1 MLPSFFLCFYFD
13 RLLDLFE
20 ASITGVK
27 FLNRLF
33 FNETGYHIDENKMEF
48 YWEAHCPGQVLLG
61 RGSGAAALAR
71 AGVLEKA
78 QKNERSQYDI

>member
-1 MLPSFFLCFYFD
+1 MLLFRPAIQFFD
-13 RLLDLFE
+13 
-20 ASITGVK
+20 ASIAGVI
-27 FLNRLF
+27 FLIRLF

-48 YWEAHCPGQVLLG
+48 YLEAHCPGQVLLG

-71 AGVLEKA
+71 AEVLEKA